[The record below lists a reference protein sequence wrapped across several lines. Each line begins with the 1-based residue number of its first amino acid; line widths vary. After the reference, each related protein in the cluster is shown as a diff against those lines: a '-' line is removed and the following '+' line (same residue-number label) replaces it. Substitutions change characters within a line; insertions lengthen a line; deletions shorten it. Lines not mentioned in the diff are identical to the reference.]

1 MRSDSLTWRWVLL
14 ILQYRPRRID
24 KPLDDLYSLELQRRR
39 WRWRRYKPINTKK
52 RSETLRA
59 IVPKDVIVVK
69 TDDIEHIDLSVN
81 STRIHQTKFAVL
93 SAWLDTV
100 NNDVESTTPYHNEV
114 KRYEYLGNLIGLPYS
129 SVENDSRPALV
140 AYTRLYSIHTAV
152 WLYCLCVPYA
162 IR

>member
-1 MRSDSLTWRWVLL
+1 MTFTVWNSSD
-14 ILQYRPRRID
+14 
-24 KPLDDLYSLELQRRR
+24 DDDDGDDINLSTQR
-39 WRWRRYKPINTKK
+39 NEVK
-52 RSETLRA
+52 RCVPSF
-59 IVPKDVIVVK
+59 PKDVIVVK

-152 WLYCLCVPYA
+152 
-162 IR
+162 